1 MKYSILYS
9 ILTVMLTL
17 WGSCTSKSVNSEAE
31 RKRPVPALVS
41 APLGEGFKD
50 YWYQGKAELCTY
62 TVEQERYG
70 EMRSAEQV
78 NIFVTEDFSAS
89 KQVKLDDPGKAG
101 ADRVPVLK
109 LNALR
114 RFHTGIYDY
123 TLMQSVFTPVD
134 GKPSLKA
141 TYSVIDWC
149 GQVFSQF
156 NRRENGYQAR
166 LFSYFESEGDPDVRL
181 EHAML
186 EDELWTRL
194 RINPATLPTGKVTL
208 IPSPFFFRFR
218 HIPYQKYDADVTV
231 NTTGKESDLQVT
243 YSTVPRSLSIRYETA
258 FPHRILGWEETD
270 NGRVLSKGVL
280 KSSIMTD
287 YWSRHDNAS
296 ENLRDSLK
304 LVF

>member
-17 WGSCTSKSVNSEAE
+17 WGSCTGVTVNPEAE
-31 RKRPVPALVS
+31 TQRPAPALVS
-41 APLGEGFKD
+41 APLVQGFKD
-50 YWYQGKAELCTY
+50 YWYQGKAELSTY
-62 TVEQERYG
+62 NVEQERYG
-70 EMRSAEQV
+70 EIRSAEQV

-89 KQVKLDDPGKAG
+89 KQVKLDDPVKAG
-101 ADRVPVLK
+101 SDRVPVLK

-123 TLMQSVFTPVD
+123 TLMESVFSPVN

-156 NRRENGYQAR
+156 NHRENGYRAR
-166 LFSYFESEGDPDVRL
+166 LFSYFESEGDTDVRL
-181 EHAML
+181 EQAML

-218 HIPYQKYDADVTV
+218 HIPYQTYPAEVSIKAAG
-231 NTTGKESDLQVT
+231 NESELRVT
-243 YSTVPRSLSIRYETA
+243 YSTLPRSLSIRYETA
-258 FPHRILGWEETD
+258 FPHRILGWEELD
-270 NGRVLSKGVL
+270 NGHVLSKGVL

>member
-9 ILTVMLTL
+9 ILTIMLTL
-17 WGSCTSKSVNSEAE
+17 WGSCTSKPVNSEAE
-31 RKRPVPALVS
+31 GKPPAPALVS
-41 APLGEGFKD
+41 APLLQGFKD
-50 YWYQGKAELCTY
+50 YWYQGKAEISTY
-62 TVEQERYG
+62 NVEQERYG
-70 EMRSAEQV
+70 EMRRAEQV

-89 KQVKLDDPGKAG
+89 KHVKLDDPGKAG

-123 TLMQSVFTPVD
+123 SLMQSVFTPVD
-134 GKPSLKA
+134 GTPSLKA

-166 LFSYFESEGDPDVRL
+166 LFSYFESEGDANVRL
-181 EHAML
+181 DNALL

-194 RINPATLPTGKVTL
+194 RINPATLPTGKVAL

-218 HIPYQKYDADVTV
+218 HLPYQAYPAEVSITAA
-231 NTTGKESDLQVT
+231 GKESVLLVV
-243 YSTVPRSLSIRYETA
+243 YPTVPRSLSIRYDTA
-258 FPHRILGWEETD
+258 FPHRILGWEELD